1 MRIENKALR
10 IHLKK
15 YNLNPE
21 EIDTLDITRADLVFF
36 DEDDTLSVITDSFK
50 ENSDLSMF
58 THLQVLGI
66 SGQPLNG
73 EIILSATIQEIV
85 IKECGPL
92 LIRVGDLELKVPSSK
107 EGIWYW
113 KKGA

>member
-21 EIDTLDITRADLVFF
+21 EIDCIDITTEELRFF